1 MQLQVSYK
9 NTTFAASPRF
19 PWFNHPKGVDLSII
33 CCHAETCGASRHA
46 AAAAAASDVHG
57 FSRTFGPTG
66 VLTLEGTE
74 GNDWY
79 PP

>member
-1 MQLQVSYK
+1 LQLQHRLGFLGS
-9 NTTFAASPRF
+9 TTPREWTF
-19 PWFNHPKGVDLSII
+19 PY

-46 AAAAAASDVHG
+46 AAAAAASDVDG

-66 VLTLEGTE
+66 VLNLEGTE
-74 GNDWY
+74 GNDCY